1 MKLIFQYVKDSKGK
15 IKFIQLPLNDWKKL
29 MKKLNE
35 YEQIL
40 KIKSDLIQAFNEVE
54 ILRKFKFKKQTLKEF
69 LTTL

>member
-69 LTTL
+69 LPII